1 MSPGTGG
8 GIGTG
13 ADGLLDG
20 DWLGFWVGLA
30 YWKRI
35 IESDEKKIRYISS
48 VYSER
53 DMSIAYRWIDCR

>member
-13 ADGLLDG
+13 SDGLLDG

-35 IESDEKKIRYISS
+35 IESDEEKKVRHISS
-48 VYSER
+48 VYS
-53 DMSIAYRWIDCR
+53 